1 VTFSSPATPIFG
13 PEIFFE
19 RPPTHAVKV
28 IGLVCA
34 KSRRAGQFSCF
45 LTGITGGSLFC
56 LERAAL
62 LPSVHRVKTAKATS
76 GTVLVIEDEA
86 DVLDLVRYHLEKA
99 GFRVIVAPDGA
110 AGLTKARAE
119 KPDAIVLD
127 LMLPGICGEDVCR
140 ELKRTDDTASIPVI
154 MLTAK
159 AQPEERVAGLELG
172 ADDYVAKPFS
182 PRELV
187 LRVEG
192 VLRRLRMPTHSEKLS
207 LGPFELDRGTFEV
220 RLEGEKLDLTAIEFK
235 LIAALMDKRGAPI
248 SRTDLLRDVWGYRNP
263 IDSRTVDTHMRRLR
277 AKLGAY
283 ADCLQ
288 TLRGE
293 GYCFNLG
300 EAAG

>member
-76 GTVLVIEDEA
+76 GAVLVIEDEA

-192 VLRRLRMPTHSEKLS
+192 VLRRLRTPTHSEKLS

>member
-1 VTFSSPATPIFG
+1 M
-13 PEIFFE
+13 
-19 RPPTHAVKV
+19 VKV

-62 LPSVHRVKTAKATS
+62 LPSVLRVKSAKPALDS
-76 GTVLVIEDEA
+76 VLVIEDEA
-86 DVLDLVRYHLEKA
+86 DVLDLVRYHLGKA
-99 GFRVIVAPDGA
+99 GFRVLLAHDGA
-110 AGLTKARAE
+110 SGLAKARSE

-127 LMLPGICGEDVCR
+127 LMLPGMCGEDVCR
-140 ELKRTDDTASIPVI
+140 ELKRSGDTASIPVI

-192 VLRRLRMPTHSEKLS
+192 VLRRLRTPALGEKLS

-277 AKLGAY
+277 AKLGPF

-288 TLRGE
+288 TMRGE
-293 GYCFNLG
+293 GYRFNTG
-300 EAAG
+300 EASG

>member
-1 VTFSSPATPIFG
+1 M
-13 PEIFFE
+13 
-19 RPPTHAVKV
+19 VKV

-62 LPSVHRVKTAKATS
+62 LPSVHGVKSAKPALDS
-76 GTVLVIEDEA
+76 VLVIEDEA
-86 DVLDLVRYHLEKA
+86 DVLDLVRYHLGKA
-99 GFRVIVAPDGA
+99 GFRVLLAHDGA
-110 AGLTKARAE
+110 SGLAKARSE

-127 LMLPGICGEDVCR
+127 LMLPGMCGEDVCR
-140 ELKRTDDTASIPVI
+140 ELKRSGETESIPVI

-192 VLRRLRMPTHSEKLS
+192 VLRRLRTPALGEKLS

-277 AKLGAY
+277 AKLGPF

-288 TLRGE
+288 TMRGE
-293 GYCFNLG
+293 GYRFNTG
-300 EAAG
+300 EASG